1 MIEFRRTPHAV
12 RLNAA
17 AKVLCSRTE
26 TDTMILGRAA
36 PETRTLPRHHSKEDE
51 VSQYNTSTDNAI
63 ETEGLTK
70 HFGDLV
76 ALDHVDLTAR
86 TGTVLGVLGPNGAGK
101 TTMVRMLA
109 TLSQPTSGTARVGGY
124 DIVKD
129 GAQVRTF
136 IGLTGQF
143 AGVDELLT
151 GEENL
156 RFIGRLLGMPTR
168 DAKARARELL
178 AQFNLSDAA
187 EKPAKAYSG
196 GMRRRLDLAASL
208 VGRPRILFLDE
219 PTTGLDPR
227 ARGELWGLVRDLVAD
242 GTTVLLTTQYL
253 EEADQLAHEIAVI
266 DHGKVIATGTPTQL
280 KAKIGGQSLRIQPE
294 EHGLLDDVR
303 DLVAARFPELDP
315 VVEAGA
321 ITIGVNDDGI
331 MPALAADLRD
341 RGIALTEF
349 HLGLS
354 SLDEVFLTLT
364 GRRTDTEDPDTE
376 GAAENEEPVK

>member
-1 MIEFRRTPHAV
+1 
-12 RLNAA
+12 
-17 AKVLCSRTE
+17 
-26 TDTMILGRAA
+26 
-36 PETRTLPRHHSKEDE
+36 
-51 VSQYNTSTDNAI
+51 VSPDNAI

-70 HFGDLV
+70 RFGDLV
-76 ALDHVDLTAR
+76 AVDRIDLTAR
-86 TGTVLGVLGPNGAGK
+86 AGTVLGVLGPNGAGK

-109 TLSQPTSGTARVGGY
+109 TLSRPTAGTARVGGH
-124 DIVKD
+124 DIVRQ
-129 GAQVRTF
+129 APEVRSL

-143 AGVDELLT
+143 AGIDELLT

-187 EKPAKAYSG
+187 DKAAKAYSG

-227 ARGELWGLVRDLVAD
+227 ARGELWELVRGLVAD

-280 KAKIGGQSLRIQPE
+280 KSKIGGRTLRIQPE
-294 EHGLLDDVR
+294 DHGRLDGLR
-303 DLVAARFPELDP
+303 DLVAERFPDLDP
-315 VVEAGA
+315 IVEAGA

-331 MPALAADLRD
+331 MPILAADLRD
-341 RGIALTEF
+341 RGIALTDF

-364 GRRTDTEDPDTE
+364 GRRTETD
-376 GAAENEEPVK
+376 EEPQAEEAVK

>member
-1 MIEFRRTPHAV
+1 M
-12 RLNAA
+12 
-17 AKVLCSRTE
+17 
-26 TDTMILGRAA
+26 
-36 PETRTLPRHHSKEDE
+36 
-51 VSQYNTSTDNAI
+51 SQLNAI

-70 HFGDLV
+70 RFGDLV
-76 ALDHVDLTAR
+76 AVDDIDLTAR
-86 TGTVLGVLGPNGAGK
+86 EGTVLGVLGPNGAGK

-109 TLSQPTSGTARVGGY
+109 TLSEPTAGTGRVGGF
-124 DIVKD
+124 DIVRD
-129 GAQVRTF
+129 AARVRSL

-156 RFIGRLLGMPTR
+156 LFIGRLLGVSR
-168 DAKARARELL
+168 RQSRERARELL

-187 EKPAKAYSG
+187 DKAVKAYSG

-227 ARGELWGLVRDLVAD
+227 ARGELWDMVRGLVND

-253 EEADQLAHEIAVI
+253 EEADQLADDIVVI
-266 DHGKVIATGTPTQL
+266 DHGKVIATGTPRQL
-280 KAKIGGQSLRIQPE
+280 KAKIGGQTLRMQP
-294 EHGLLDDVR
+294 DDPDAVGQVR
-303 DLVAARFPELDP
+303 SLVAEGFPELDP
-315 VVEAGA
+315 VVENG
-321 ITIGVNDDGI
+321 TVTVGVNDDTV
-331 MPALAADLRD
+331 MPALASMLRT
-341 RGIALTEF
+341 RGIPLSEF

-364 GRRTDTEDPDTE
+364 GRR
-376 GAAENEEPVK
+376 AEPEEPEAADATEEER

>member
-1 MIEFRRTPHAV
+1 MISHGCAR
-12 RLNAA
+12 
-17 AKVLCSRTE
+17 
-26 TDTMILGRAA
+26 
-36 PETRTLPRHHSKEDE
+36 ETRTLSIDTTPKGDE
-51 VSQYNTSTDNAI
+51 VSQDNAI
-63 ETEGLTK
+63 EIEGLTK
-70 HFGDLV
+70 NFGDLV
-76 ALDHVDLTAR
+76 ALDHVDLAAR

-109 TLSQPTSGTARVGGY
+109 TLSQPTAGTARVGGH
-124 DIVKD
+124 DIIRD
-129 GAQVRTF
+129 AAAVRTL

-156 RFIGRLLGMPTR
+156 RFIGRLIGMPTR

-187 EKPAKAYSG
+187 DKPAKAYSG

-227 ARGELWGLVRDLVAD
+227 ARGELWGLVRGLVAD
-242 GTTVLLTTQYL
+242 GTTVLLCTQYL
-253 EEADQLAHEIAVI
+253 EEADQLAHEIVVI
-266 DHGKVIATGTPTQL
+266 DHGKAIASGTPTQL

-294 EHGLLDDVR
+294 DHTQLDLVR
-303 DLVAARFPELDP
+303 DLVAERFPDLDP

-331 MPALAADLRD
+331 MPALATDLRD

-364 GRRTDTEDPDTE
+364 GRRTET
-376 GAAENEEPVK
+376 EEPDETEEPAK

>member
-1 MIEFRRTPHAV
+1 
-12 RLNAA
+12 
-17 AKVLCSRTE
+17 
-26 TDTMILGRAA
+26 
-36 PETRTLPRHHSKEDE
+36 
-51 VSQYNTSTDNAI
+51 VSPDNAI

-70 HFGDLV
+70 NFGTLV
-76 ALDHVDLTAR
+76 AVDRVDLSAR
-86 TGTVLGVLGPNGAGK
+86 AGTVLGVLGPNGAGK
-101 TTMVRMLA
+101 TTIVRMLA
-109 TLSQPTSGTARVGGY
+109 TLSDPTAGTARVGGY
-124 DIVKD
+124 DIVRD
-129 GAQVRTF
+129 APRVRGL

-156 RFIGRLLGMPTR
+156 RFIGRLLGMPAR
-168 DAKARARELL
+168 DARARARELL

-187 EKPAKAYSG
+187 DKAAKTYSG

-227 ARGELWGLVRDLVAD
+227 ARGELWGLVRSLVAD

-253 EEADQLAHEIAVI
+253 EEADQLADDIVVI
-266 DHGKVIATGTPTQL
+266 DHGTVIATGTPTQL
-280 KAKIGGQSLRIQPE
+280 KAKVGGQSLRIQPE
-294 EHGLLDDVR
+294 DPAQLEALGA
-303 DLVAARFPELDP
+303 LVAERFPELEP
-315 VVEAGA
+315 LTEGGA
-321 ITIGVNDDGI
+321 ITVGVNDDAI
-331 MPALAADLRD
+331 MPALAAELRE

-364 GRRTDTEDPDTE
+364 GRRAESDEANETESETQR
-376 GAAENEEPVK
+376 

>member
-1 MIEFRRTPHAV
+1 M
-12 RLNAA
+12 
-17 AKVLCSRTE
+17 SR
-26 TDTMILGRAA
+26 
-36 PETRTLPRHHSKEDE
+36 
-51 VSQYNTSTDNAI
+51 DNAI

-70 HFGDLV
+70 SFGELV
-76 ALDHVDLTAR
+76 AVDRVDLSAR

-101 TTMVRMLA
+101 TTIVRMLA
-109 TLSQPTSGTARVGGY
+109 TLSDPTAGTARVGGF
-124 DIVKD
+124 DIVRD
-129 GAQVRTF
+129 APRVRAL

-156 RFIGRLLGMPTR
+156 LFIGRLLGMPR
-168 DAKARARELL
+168 RRARERARELL

-187 EKPAKAYSG
+187 DKAAKAYSG

-227 ARGELWGLVRDLVAD
+227 ARGELWGLVRGLVAD

-253 EEADQLAHEIAVI
+253 EEADHLADDIAVI
-266 DHGKVIATGTPTQL
+266 DHGAVIATGTPTQL
-280 KAKIGGQSLRIQPE
+280 KAKVGGQTLRIQPE
-294 EHGLLDDVR
+294 DPGRLEAVGGI
-303 DLVAARFPELDP
+303 VAERFPELEP
-315 VVEAGA
+315 QTEAGA
-321 ITIGVNDDGI
+321 ITVGVNDDAI
-331 MPALAADLRD
+331 MPVLAAELRE
-341 RGIALTEF
+341 RGIAVAEF

-364 GRRTDTEDPDTE
+364 GHRAEADGRHETESE
-376 GAAENEEPVK
+376 VGR

>member
-1 MIEFRRTPHAV
+1 MNAIPGGVVPH
-12 RLNAA
+12 
-17 AKVLCSRTE
+17 
-26 TDTMILGRAA
+26 
-36 PETRTLPRHHSKEDE
+36 
-51 VSQYNTSTDNAI
+51 STDYAI
-63 ETEGLTK
+63 ETEGITK

-76 ALDHVDLTAR
+76 AVDHIDLNAR

-109 TLSQPTSGTARVGGY
+109 TLSQPTAGTGRVGGY
-124 DIVKD
+124 DIVEH
-129 GAQVRTF
+129 APEVRSL

-143 AGVDELLT
+143 AGIDELLT

-156 RFIGRLLGMPTR
+156 RFIGRLLGMHTR
-168 DAKARARELL
+168 DAKARARKLL
-178 AQFNLSDAA
+178 AQFNLADAA
-187 EKPAKAYSG
+187 DKPAKAYSG

-208 VGRPRILFLDE
+208 VGRPKILFLDE

-266 DHGKVIATGTPTQL
+266 DHGRVIATGTPTQL
-280 KAKIGGQSLRIQPE
+280 KAKIGGQTLRIQPE
-294 EHGLLDDVR
+294 DHGQLDALR
-303 DLVAARFPELDP
+303 SLVAERFPDLEP
-315 VVEAGA
+315 MVEAGA
-321 ITIGVNDDGI
+321 ITIGVNDDGV
-331 MPALAADLRD
+331 MPTLAADLRD

-364 GRRTDTEDPDTE
+364 GRRTEEDADDTEEE
-376 GAAENEEPVK
+376 GK

>member
-1 MIEFRRTPHAV
+1 MSH
-12 RLNAA
+12 
-17 AKVLCSRTE
+17 
-26 TDTMILGRAA
+26 
-36 PETRTLPRHHSKEDE
+36 
-51 VSQYNTSTDNAI
+51 DNAI

-70 HFGDLV
+70 NFGDLIAV
-76 ALDHVDLTAR
+76 DRVDLNAR
-86 TGTVLGVLGPNGAGK
+86 AGTVLGVLGPNGAGK
-101 TTMVRMLA
+101 TTIVRMLA
-109 TLSQPTSGTARVGGY
+109 TLSEPTAGTARVGGF
-124 DIVKD
+124 DIVRD
-129 GAQVRTF
+129 APHVRTL

-178 AQFNLSDAA
+178 AEFNLSDAA
-187 EKPAKAYSG
+187 DKAAKAYSG

-227 ARGELWGLVRDLVAD
+227 ARGELWGLVRSLVAD

-253 EEADQLAHEIAVI
+253 EEADQLADDIAVI
-266 DHGKVIATGTPTQL
+266 DHGTVIATGTPTQL
-280 KAKIGGQSLRIQPE
+280 KAKIGGQTLRIQPE
-294 EHGLLDDVR
+294 DPAQLEAVGA
-303 DLVAARFPELDP
+303 LVAERFGDLEPL
-315 VVEAGA
+315 VEAGA
-321 ITIGVNDDGI
+321 VTVGVNDDAI
-331 MPALAADLRD
+331 MPVLAADLRE
-341 RGIALTEF
+341 RGIGLTEF

-364 GRRTDTEDPDTE
+364 GHRAEDNETESETDR
-376 GAAENEEPVK
+376 

>member
-1 MIEFRRTPHAV
+1 VHDR
-12 RLNAA
+12 
-17 AKVLCSRTE
+17 VLACALRSRTKASIE
-26 TDTMILGRAA
+26 MMSCGHQDDIMTGSTLVLPQNPNPFRSDT
-36 PETRTLPRHHSKEDE
+36 TPREDD
-51 VSQYNTSTDNAI
+51 VSQDNAI
-63 ETEGLTK
+63 EIEGLTK

-76 ALDHVDLTAR
+76 AVDHIDLTAR
-86 TGTVLGVLGPNGAGK
+86 AGTVYGVLGPNGAGK

-109 TLSQPTSGTARVGGY
+109 TLSQPTAGTARVGGY
-124 DIVKD
+124 DIVRD
-129 GAQVRTF
+129 AAAVRNL

-143 AGVDELLT
+143 AGIDELLT

-156 RFIGRLLGMPTR
+156 RFIGRLLGMPTK

-178 AQFNLSDAA
+178 AEFDLSDAA
-187 EKPAKAYSG
+187 DKAAKAYSG

-227 ARGELWGLVRDLVAD
+227 ARGELWGLVRGLVAD

-253 EEADQLAHEIAVI
+253 EEADQLANEIAVI
-266 DHGKVIATGTPTQL
+266 DHGKVIANGTPTQL

-294 EHGLLDDVR
+294 DRDQLDAVR
-303 DLVAARFPELDP
+303 HLVSSRFPDLDP
-315 VVEAGA
+315 VVEAGTV
-321 ITIGVNDDGI
+321 IIGVNDDGI

-364 GRRTDTEDPDTE
+364 GHRTANEDQHDTAEED
-376 GAAENEEPVK
+376 AK

>member
-1 MIEFRRTPHAV
+1 LSYPKDIIDPWKHTPGG
-12 RLNAA
+12 
-17 AKVLCSRTE
+17 
-26 TDTMILGRAA
+26 D
-36 PETRTLPRHHSKEDE
+36 
-51 VSQYNTSTDNAI
+51 VSHDYAI
-63 ETEGLTK
+63 EVEGLTK

-76 ALDHVDLTAR
+76 AVDHIDLNAR

-109 TLSQPTSGTARVGGY
+109 TLSQPTAGTGRVGGY
-124 DIVKD
+124 DIIRN
-129 GAQVRTF
+129 APEVRSL

-143 AGVDELLT
+143 AGIDELLT

-156 RFIGRLLGMPTR
+156 RFIGRLLGMPTPA
-168 DAKARARELL
+168 AKARARELL
-178 AQFNLSDAA
+178 GQFNLSDAA
-187 EKPAKAYSG
+187 DKAAKAYSG

-227 ARGELWGLVRDLVAD
+227 ARGELWELVRGLVAD

-294 EHGLLDDVR
+294 DHGQLDALR
-303 DLVAARFPELDP
+303 DLVAERFPDLEP
-315 VVEAGA
+315 VVSAGA
-321 ITIGVNDDGI
+321 VTIGVNDDGI
-331 MPALAADLRD
+331 MPTLAADLRD
-341 RGIALTEF
+341 RGIALTDF

-364 GRRTDTEDPDTE
+364 GHRTEADD
-376 GAAENEEPVK
+376 AADDEAEEAAK

>member
-1 MIEFRRTPHAV
+1 
-12 RLNAA
+12 
-17 AKVLCSRTE
+17 
-26 TDTMILGRAA
+26 
-36 PETRTLPRHHSKEDE
+36 
-51 VSQYNTSTDNAI
+51 VSQDNAI
-63 ETEGLTK
+63 EIEGLTK

-76 ALDHVDLTAR
+76 AVDHIDLTAR
-86 TGTVLGVLGPNGAGK
+86 AGTVYGVLGPNGAGK

-109 TLSQPTSGTARVGGY
+109 TLSQPTAGTARVGGY
-124 DIVKD
+124 DIVRD
-129 GAQVRTF
+129 AAAVRNL

-143 AGVDELLT
+143 AGIDELLT

-156 RFIGRLLGMPTR
+156 RFIGRLLGMPTK

-178 AQFNLSDAA
+178 AQFDLSEAA
-187 EKPAKAYSG
+187 DKAAKAYSG

-227 ARGELWGLVRDLVAD
+227 ARGELWGLVRGLVAD

-253 EEADQLAHEIAVI
+253 EEADQLANEIAVI
-266 DHGKVIATGTPTQL
+266 DHGKVIANGTPTQL
-280 KAKIGGQSLRIQPE
+280 KAKIGGQTLRIQPE
-294 EHGLLDDVR
+294 DRDQLDAVR
-303 DLVAARFPELDP
+303 HIVSDRFPDLDP
-315 VVEAGA
+315 VVEAGTV
-321 ITIGVNDDGI
+321 IIGVNDDGI

-341 RGIALTEF
+341 RGVALTEF

-364 GRRTDTEDPDTE
+364 GHRTANEDEHDTTEED
-376 GAAENEEPVK
+376 AK

>member
-1 MIEFRRTPHAV
+1 M
-12 RLNAA
+12 
-17 AKVLCSRTE
+17 S
-26 TDTMILGRAA
+26 
-36 PETRTLPRHHSKEDE
+36 HHDP
-51 VSQYNTSTDNAI
+51 NGNAI
-63 ETEGLTK
+63 EIEGLTK
-70 HFGDLV
+70 RFGDLV
-76 ALDHVDLTAR
+76 AVDDVDLTAR
-86 TGTVLGVLGPNGAGK
+86 TGTVLGLLGPNGAGK
-101 TTMVRMLA
+101 TTVVRMLA
-109 TLSQPTSGTARVGGY
+109 TLSEPTAGTARVGGY
-124 DIVKD
+124 DIVRH
-129 GAQVRTF
+129 APQVRSL

-143 AGVDELLT
+143 AGIDELLT

-156 RFIGRLLGMPTR
+156 RFIGRLLGMPTK
-168 DAKARARELL
+168 DARARANELL

-187 EKPAKAYSG
+187 DKPAKAYSG

-253 EEADQLAHEIAVI
+253 EEADQLAHEIVVI
-266 DHGKVIATGTPTQL
+266 DRGKVIATGTPTQL
-280 KAKIGGQSLRIQPE
+280 KAKIGGQTLRIQPE
-294 EHGLLDDVR
+294 DHDRLDDLR
-303 DLVAARFPELDP
+303 DLVAQRHPGLEP
-315 VVEAGA
+315 MVEAGA
-321 ITIGVNDDGI
+321 ITIGVNDDNV

-364 GRRTDTEDPDTE
+364 GRRTETDEP
-376 GAAENEEPVK
+376 ENATEEPAT